1 MADNTPAE
9 NQPQFAIQRIYVKDI
24 SFESPR
30 APALFKGD
38 WKPEVNL
45 EINTSNQKLD
55 EDNLYEVVLG
65 LTATARQGQDTA
77 FVAEIKQAGIFLTK
91 NIPTEEMARTLGA
104 FCPSLLFPYA
114 REALD
119 SLVTRGSFPPLMISP
134 VNFDALYTQASKQ
147 QESAS

>member
-30 APALFKGD
+30 APAIFKGD

-45 EINTSNQKLD
+45 EINTSNQKLE